1 MARYLLDTSALL
13 AHFRREEGADR
24 VQDILIDDS
33 SEVTI
38 SSVTMAEL
46 ARGIYSLGSDM
57 DQARR
62 TALSYAS
69 LASVVVPVDAAIAVR
84 AFELGTLASSRLPLA
99 DALIAASAQA
109 ANAVLVHRDKHFHS
123 IPLDLIEQ
131 MSLSEE

>member
-13 AHFRREEGADR
+13 AHFHGEVGADR
-24 VQDILIDDS
+24 VQAILVDDS
-33 SEVTI
+33 SEVII
-38 SSVTMAEL
+38 SSLTLAEF
-46 ARGIYSLGSDM
+46 ARGIFSLGFDR

-69 LASVVVPVDAAIAVR
+69 LASVVVPVDAAIAIR
-84 AFELGTLASSRLPLA
+84 AFELGTIANSRLPLA

-123 IPLDLIEQ
+123 IPLDLLEQ